1 MYSCGRFQSCTV
13 ILYLF
18 IIELKKIQRNN
29 HKEFTIWHM
38 LGAKTIGANNEFWGK
53 RVNWGLQNLGCLRG
67 TVGTNLGVDKLF
79 GAGQV
84 Q

>member
-18 IIELKKIQRNN
+18 IIELKKIQSNN
-29 HKEFTIWHM
+29 PKEFTIRHM

-53 RVNWGLQNLGCLRG
+53 KLWVAEFGMSPWNSGDKFGC
-67 TVGTNLGVDKLF
+67 
-79 GAGQV
+79 
-84 Q
+84 